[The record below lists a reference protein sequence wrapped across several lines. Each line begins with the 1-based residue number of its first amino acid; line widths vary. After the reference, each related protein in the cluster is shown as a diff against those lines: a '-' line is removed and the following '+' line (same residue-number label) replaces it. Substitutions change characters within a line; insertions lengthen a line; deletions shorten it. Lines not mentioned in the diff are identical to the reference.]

1 MLISCKRT
9 SRASPLG
16 GFTLVEVVI
25 SILLVA
31 VTLVAALN
39 TVGGVFR
46 NYAIA
51 RERRRIEHR
60 RGRLSQLRDRPGTST
75 RLRLGRNV
83 DG

>member
-1 MLISCKRT
+1 MSSVEMFMLISCKRT

-51 RERRRIEHR
+51 RERQQ
-60 RGRLSQLRDRPGTST
+60 GRAGLGPGN
-75 RLRLGRNV
+75 R
-83 DG
+83 